1 MGYVGLTMPVTL
13 ARWSFTVYGV
23 NASSAVLARPG
34 HDSARLGELRPRI
47 PGTGANQ
54 ISMARSTGTSWK
66 HPLTAPRASIRL
78 RPLMLSWTPCA
89 SGTASGS
96 PVDCGI

>member
-1 MGYVGLTMPVTL
+1 MGYVGLTMPVML

-47 PGTGANQ
+47 PGTGANG
-54 ISMARSTGTSWK
+54 RYRW
-66 HPLTAPRASIRL
+66 
-78 RPLMLSWTPCA
+78 
-89 SGTASGS
+89 
-96 PVDCGI
+96 PVVPGPPGNTR